1 MVSSLTRSFQTPQKK
16 CRTKV
21 SEAVRGDEDTQQGV
35 NDVDGGGWGLSDAG
49 EDEGDEEDVG
59 EGGVDAPVERNPP
72 LLAKPWGV
80 VDTRTVCWP
89 VVKNDVRR

>member
-1 MVSSLTRSFQTPQKK
+1 MKK
-16 CRTKV
+16 P
-21 SEAVRGDEDTQQGV
+21 VRGDE
-35 NDVDGGGWGLSDAG
+35 NSKHSINEVDDRLLRFSHSVD
-49 EDEGDEEDVG
+49 DKGDEEDVG
-59 EGGVDAPVERNPP
+59 EGSVDAPVERNPP